1 MRPIFTI
8 HAGEYLVGSEIEKMF
23 PKARVWIP
31 SKDDG
36 IDLLV
41 TNRKCSRSVS
51 LQVKFSKDYLG
62 NEVKAELA
70 AGVKSGGWWSFDLTK
85 MRESAA
91 DYWVL
96 ALYRFQA
103 RDFDFVVVKP
113 KALASMYLKLSP
125 MATSVQSYVWVTSN
139 NLCWEVRGLKKAD
152 QLAVASGSF
161 TSKARDLTGFLN
173 KWDALKWLDT

>member
-23 PKARVWIP
+23 PKARVWVP

-41 TNRKCSRSVS
+41 TNRKCNKSVS

-62 NEVKAELA
+62 SEVKAELA
-70 AGVKSGGWWSFDLTK
+70 AGVKSGGWWTFDLTK
-85 MRESAA
+85 IKESAA

-96 ALYRFQA
+96 ALYRFQE
-103 RDFDFVVVKP
+103 RDFDFVVIEP
-113 KALASMYLKLSP
+113 KVLAAMYSNLSP
-125 MATSVQSYVWVTSN
+125 NATRIQSYVWVTKN
-139 NLCWEVRGLKKAD
+139 NYCWEVRGLKKSD

-161 TSKARDLTGFLN
+161 RDKARDLSGLLN
-173 KWDALKWLDT
+173 NWDALKVLNA